1 MACLTR
7 RAALS
12 FALASTLPARAAEA
26 IRWPVPRLTLML
38 AYSPGGISD
47 RLGRDLA
54 ARLRRSFGL
63 TVLADHRPGAGG
75 TLAMERL
82 SQAPGDGSVL
92 LLSAVTPLTLAPWL
106 GPLRY
111 DPVRDVAPLRALVD
125 TPMLLVGS
133 PSLQAQDWAAMVE
146 QAHTHAGGL
155 RWASSGVGSTGHLV
169 MEQVRL
175 DTRAPFVHVPYTGG
189 GRQLQD
195 ALAGH
200 FELLS
205 TNLAPDQLSWLQQGR
220 LKALALG
227 APTRHPMLP
236 KLPTLSE
243 LGHPAANRWS
253 TFGLFAPGTMSPA
266 LLQRLHA
273 LLAEALGE
281 DWKAFVRSQHSE
293 PASRGGER
301 FAAWLAETS
310 RRTRQLVNEPGFA
323 R

>member
-1 MACLTR
+1 MAGLTR
-7 RAALS
+7 RAALG
-12 FALASTLPARAAEA
+12 FALAGTLPAWTAEGA
-26 IRWPVPRLTLML
+26 RWPAPRLTLML
-38 AYSPGGISD
+38 AYPPGGISG
-47 RLGRDLA
+47 RLGQDLA
-54 ARLRRSFGL
+54 ARLRRRFGL
-63 TVLADHRPGAGG
+63 TVFADHRPGAGG
-75 TLAMERL
+75 TVAMERL

-125 TPMLLVGS
+125 TPVLLVGS
-133 PSLQAQDWAAMVE
+133 PSLQAQDWAGMVE
-146 QAHTHAGGL
+146 QARTRAGGL
-155 RWASSGVGSTGHLV
+155 RWATSGVASTGHLV

-175 DTRAPFVHVPYTGG
+175 DTGAPFVHVPYAGG

-205 TNLAPDQLSWLQQGR
+205 TNFAADQLAWLQQGR

-227 APTRHPMLP
+227 APTRHPMFP
-236 KLPTLSE
+236 ELPTLSE

-253 TFGLFAPGTMSPA
+253 TFGLFAPGAMSPA
-266 LLQRLHA
+266 LRQRVQA
-273 LLAEALGE
+273 LLAETLDD
-281 DWKAFVRSQHSE
+281 DWQAFVRSQHSE
-293 PASRGGER
+293 PTSMGGER
-301 FAAWLAETS
+301 FVAWLAESS